1 MSGLIYNSDYS
12 TQMDYLT
19 YLNWYP
25 SRLIPVPDRLRLS
38 ATTAE
43 ALKARTKGRGL
54 EGPDHKAEAQ
64 EARTK
69 FEAEALKAQTQTRL

>member
-1 MSGLIYNSDYS
+1 MG
-12 TQMDYLT
+12 YLAD
-19 YLNWYP
+19 LNWYP
-25 SRLIPVPDRLRLS
+25 SRLTPVLDRLRLS

-64 EARTK
+64 EAQTK
-69 FEAEALKAQTQTRL
+69 YEAEALKAQTQTRL

>member
-1 MSGLIYNSDYS
+1 
-12 TQMDYLT
+12 MDYLT
-19 YLNWYP
+19 DLNWYP
-25 SRLIPVPDRLRLS
+25 SRLTPVPDRLRLS

-64 EARTK
+64 EAQTNL
-69 FEAEALKAQTQTRL
+69 EAEALKALTQTKL